1 MLIGRFMKIIG
12 FRMKWEVL
20 ESYCFVVL
28 NVSLGFDVK
37 IGCNGYFLNY
47 LHLFDKLKILLQIT
61 AYLWI
66 LASLICILFL
76 KK

>member
-28 NVSLGFDVK
+28 DVSLGFDVK
-37 IGCNGYFLNY
+37 IGCNGCFLNY
-47 LHLFDKLKILLQIT
+47 LHLFWQIKIFI
-61 AYLWI
+61 
-66 LASLICILFL
+66 SNNGLF
-76 KK
+76 